1 MASSLEGIIRPFT
14 TIDTTPRQGSVAL
27 PAPVPNVVLL
37 VGPAGSGKIVGG
49 SFHYDEQHYMDRV
62 HHEKTSSDDEG

>member
-1 MASSLEGIIRPFT
+1 MPGNLEGVIRPFVGV
-14 TIDTTPRQGSVAL
+14 DTTPRQGSTAL

-49 SFHYDEQHYMDRV
+49 SFRYDEQHYMDRT
-62 HHEKTSSDDEG
+62 HHEQTSAS